1 VLVKKYAADETSSVS
16 VVTMIHIGAV
26 ERVAV
31 GSAPFG
37 TGTGFIFVASSLM
50 VWQR

>member
-1 VLVKKYAADETSSVS
+1 
-16 VVTMIHIGAV
+16 MIHIGAA

-31 GSAPFG
+31 GSAVDG
-37 TGTGFIFVASSLM
+37 AEQDCVSSLM